1 MNPTARA
8 PRAGTL
14 LSLNRA
20 TTTVKLLS
28 GAVHEANNALHVISG
43 TVELAADR
51 ELPASLVTA
60 LERIQRQSVV
70 AAEALARVIEFT
82 RAPLEGEAD
91 VDVAAVIAQSAALRA
106 FAIRRAGVTLTVE
119 PAAGPVIV
127 RGNRGRIQQAILNV
141 IINAEHSIARGT
153 GVITV
158 RAEASDDRVT
168 VRVADNGP
176 GLAAGV
182 DPFQPFGGPETA
194 AERMD
199 QPAGL
204 GLWAARTILTA
215 CGGDLTL
222 ESARPGTVVV
232 MSLPRRT

>member
-1 MNPTARA
+1 MDPLDRA
-8 PRAGTL
+8 PRAGAL

-70 AAEALARVIEFT
+70 AAEALARVIEFS
-82 RAPLEGEAD
+82 RAPLEGETD
-91 VDVAAVIAQSAALRA
+91 VDVAAVVAQSAALRA
-106 FAIRRAGVTLTVE
+106 FAIRRAGITLHVM
-119 PAAGPVIV
+119 PCADPVVV

-141 IINAEHSIARGT
+141 IINAEHSTARGS
-153 GVITV
+153 GVITISTV
-158 RAEASDDRVT
+158 VSDAAVT
-168 VRVADNGP
+168 VRVADNGT
-176 GLAAGV
+176 GV
-182 DPFQPFGGPETA
+182 PDGIDPFLPFCGPETA

-199 QPAGL
+199 QPVGL
-204 GLWAARTILTA
+204 GLWAARTILAA
-215 CGGDLTL
+215 CGGALTL

-232 MSLPRRT
+232 MTLPRRG

>member
-1 MNPTARA
+1 MDPLDRA
-8 PRAGTL
+8 PRAGAL

-20 TTTVKLLS
+20 TTTVKLFS

-51 ELPASLVTA
+51 DLPASLVTA

-82 RAPLEGEAD
+82 RAPLEGETD
-91 VDVAAVIAQSAALRA
+91 VDVAAVVTQSAALRA
-106 FAIRRAGVTLTVE
+106 FAVRRAGVTLRVE
-119 PAAGPVIV
+119 QAAEPVVV

-141 IINAEHSIARGT
+141 IINAEHSIARGS
-153 GVITV
+153 GVITISTAV
-158 RAEASDDRVT
+158 SDDAVT
-168 VRVADNGP
+168 VCVVDNGTGVP
-176 GLAAGV
+176 NGV
-182 DPFQPFGGPETA
+182 DPFLPFCAPETA

-199 QPAGL
+199 QPVGL

-215 CGGDLTL
+215 SGGELTL

-232 MSLPRRT
+232 MTLPRRR

>member
-1 MNPTARA
+1 MSPIDRA
-8 PRAGTL
+8 PRAGAL

-60 LERIQRQSVV
+60 LERIQRQSVI

-82 RAPLEGEAD
+82 RAPLEGATD
-91 VDVAAVIAQSAALRA
+91 VDVAAVVAQSAVLRA
-106 FAIRRAGVTLTVE
+106 FAIRRAGVTLNVE
-119 PAAGPVIV
+119 PAAEPMVV

-141 IINAEHSIARGT
+141 IINAEHSIARGS
-153 GVITV
+153 GVITIST
-158 RAEASDDRVT
+158 AMSEDAVT
-168 VRVADNGP
+168 VRVADNGT
-176 GLAAGV
+176 GV
-182 DPFQPFGGPETA
+182 PNGIDPALPFCAPETA

-199 QPAGL
+199 QPVGL
-204 GLWAARTILTA
+204 GLWAARTILAA
-215 CGGDLTL
+215 CGGALTL

-232 MSLPRRT
+232 MALPRRR